1 MTAVMW
7 YIRMIPPKQCMQ
19 HPTRNMRKPMRTKTL
34 TNKKGETYALLQKM
48 YDAGYTAR
56 YYL

>member
-1 MTAVMW
+1 
-7 YIRMIPPKQCMQ
+7 MQ

-56 YYL
+56 YSL